1 MFGLL
6 DLNLGIW
13 YRAFSRLHLW
23 AVGPRGGGRLQGLPS
38 KSINAMNEPPEPP
51 AEQARSGNY
60 DTVERADLELD
71 VVFALEPL
79 DEAIDVAFLA
89 IKSAQQATRSIPDAS
104 SSTRFRD
111 EWRISNVL
119 VRQALRLVDERVQ
132 DLAKAIKRL
141 PRVG

>member
-1 MFGLL
+1 M
-6 DLNLGIW
+6 D
-13 YRAFSRLHLW
+13 
-23 AVGPRGGGRLQGLPS
+23 Q
-38 KSINAMNEPPEPP
+38 P
-51 AEQARSGNY
+51 AAAPDTRVRSAN
-60 DTVERADLELD
+60 DETVERGDLELD

-89 IKSAQQATRSIPDAS
+89 VKSAQQSARSIPDTAAPS
-104 SSTRFRD
+104 RYRI
-111 EWRISNVL
+111 EWRTSNVL